1 MEDEGS
7 IHHMDCKEDEA
18 WPSMRHTYVHRRNY
32 YPPVEVL
39 RERYSW
45 LGHLKSLPN
54 WGFGFLQQNEGM
66 QPAAESHNSKKL
78 YLSKIHCEGNT
89 IYQGTL

>member
-18 WPSMRHTYVHRRNY
+18 WPSMRYTYVHRRNY

-39 RERYSW
+39 RERYSV

-54 WGFGFLQQNEGM
+54 
-66 QPAAESHNSKKL
+66 
-78 YLSKIHCEGNT
+78 
-89 IYQGTL
+89 